1 MGSVYTLFLTLG
13 LLASGVSIP
22 LILTF
27 QNHQPVNQSTNDPPE
42 YFAQPLLQTAM
53 IFLGEIVCILAIQVA
68 SKTPVLLDRSL
79 LQAVAPQQQ
88 QSNQQPSQ
96 QQQQQQQQATGGYG
110 DHPDWAA
117 ATSRSTSSWA
127 LTWFIVPSACD
138 LIATTLMNLGLVYST
153 ASIFQMVRSSI
164 VGFSAI
170 FSLIFLSRRFLG
182 HEWGA
187 VAAIL
192 IGTTLICMQDD
203 WVGPAYLCVAQ
214 LFVAGQFVLEEYLMD
229 RYRLDPVK
237 AMGIE
242 GAFGTVLLVIALG
255 VATAANLG
263 DMRQGMTQLFDHYV
277 LWQSALVLALM
288 VAMFNFFGLAVSS
301 SVGVPGRSVIDT
313 FRTVLIWVIAIH
325 YGWDTFSWLQLAGF
339 VVLVLGVFVFNGVF
353 SCVRHY
359 VSHHA
364 SGNAR
369 NGESAPLLS

>member
-1 MGSVYTLFLTLG
+1 
-13 LLASGVSIP
+13 
-22 LILTF
+22 
-27 QNHQPVNQSTNDPPE
+27 
-42 YFAQPLLQTAM
+42 
-53 IFLGEIVCILAIQVA
+53 
-68 SKTPVLLDRSL
+68 
-79 LQAVAPQQQ
+79 
-88 QSNQQPSQ
+88 
-96 QQQQQQQQATGGYG
+96 
-110 DHPDWAA
+110 
-117 ATSRSTSSWA
+117 
-127 LTWFIVPSACD
+127 
-138 LIATTLMNLGLVYST
+138 MNLGLVYST

-242 GAFGTVLLVIALG
+242 GAFGTVILVVALG

-313 FRTVLIWVIAIH
+313 FRYGMHVIRKQSDLTLFHRTVLIWVIAIH

-364 SGNAR
+364 R